1 VHVTAVWRPEHGASR
16 TLRIRPRTP
25 TSALD
30 RLVLAWARA
39 RADAVL
45 TSGRNLRAEPALSL
59 ALPGG
64 EAGPLGRWRRQTLAR
79 QAPAW
84 VAVLTRS
91 GEVDLRHPVL
101 APGRRRLLLTGA
113 AAAAG
118 LTKAARRAGVEI
130 LPRVRPGPRDAV
142 ACLRRELGAR
152 TVLVEL
158 GPSTSRLLYRRPCR
172 VDELLLAEYRGPAPP
187 PEVLGGA
194 FLDAERIEALL
205 GPPRARCECEEPSGP
220 WRFTRYR
227 RGAGPPAE
235 PRQRAAW

>member
-1 VHVTAVWRPEHGASR
+1 VVHVTAVWRPERSTPR
-16 TLRIRPRTP
+16 TLRIGPRTP
-25 TSALD
+25 RSALD

-45 TSGRNLRAEPALSL
+45 TSGRNLRAEPELSL
-59 ALPGG
+59 AHPGG
-64 EAGPLGRWRRQTLAR
+64 ESGPLGRWRRETLAR
-79 QAPAW
+79 EAPAW
-84 VAVLTRS
+84 VAVLTRT
-91 GEVDLRHPVL
+91 GDVDLRHPAL
-101 APGRRRLLLTGA
+101 APGRRRLLFTGA

-118 LTKAARRAGVEI
+118 LTGAARRAGVEI
-130 LPRVRPGPRDAV
+130 RPRLRPGPRDAV

-187 PEVLGGA
+187 AEVLGGA

-205 GPPRARCECEEPSGP
+205 GPPRARCAREEPSGP

-227 RGAGPPAE
+227 RAAPPD
-235 PRQRAAW
+235 PDPG